1 LVGWPWFWLPSPE
14 VSITFYKPT
23 VLAFLALIVPLLL
36 VMQGCAAP
44 PLVAV
49 EERDVLTTRQEV
61 EPYGG
66 QLIRF
71 VQPGDTLHGIAFAYG
86 LNINKLAVWNGLDEN
101 QKILVGQRIRLT
113 EPIGFKPPVAKSN
126 PAPSQQ
132 SAQPVTQQSN
142 QRPSQTQTSSNSE
155 VARPQSI
162 PRQPPTGERVPPPT
176 NQTVG
181 ADKWRWPLRGSLLQ
195 RFQPN
200 RGQQGIVIQSQQGQ
214 PIKTARS
221 GQVVYSGSSLKG
233 YGHLIIVKHD
243 DLFLSA
249 YAHTQNAL
257 VKEGQMVR
265 NGEPIAQIGRDK
277 SGRAAL
283 HFQIRLEGTPID
295 PLSKLPRG

>member
-1 LVGWPWFWLPSPE
+1 
-14 VSITFYKPT
+14 
-23 VLAFLALIVPLLL
+23 
-36 VMQGCAAP
+36 MQGCAAP

-113 EPIGFKPPVAKSN
+113 D
-126 PAPSQQ
+126 
-132 SAQPVTQQSN
+132 
-142 QRPSQTQTSSNSE
+142 
-155 VARPQSI
+155 
-162 PRQPPTGERVPPPT
+162 T